1 MGKTGKKII
10 FVSLAMVVLLSTL
23 AMASVT
29 SVIGQT
35 MNDKFY
41 DARKDRSVPK
51 MLAVIKAIEA
61 IPNYDKDPMLL
72 TVLADC
78 YLEYADWGAS
88 SNEKEEKLTKAR
100 TLAEAAIKLDP
111 SNGRAYYIAGAS
123 IGRLAQYKGIVQSLF
138 MLGDF
143 DKYIDTAIKL
153 LDENDEEGRLY
164 KTFAYIASGMRYR
177 DVPWPLY
184 NYKKSEEMLNQAL
197 KLTPNYSNIYLEL
210 GYLYLK
216 TGEKDKAKEMFQK
229 VISSPAN
236 PKLVGAHQDSKKLA
250 KDELDKLK

>member
-1 MGKTGKKII
+1 MNKMGRK
-10 FVSLAMVVLLSTL
+10 VVFITLVMAILFSTL
-23 AMASVT
+23 TMASI
-29 SVIGQT
+29 IGNT

-41 DARKDRSVPK
+41 DARKDRSAVK

-78 YLEYADWGAS
+78 YLEYADWGVP

-100 TLAEAAIKLDP
+100 SLAEAAIKLDP
-111 SNGRAYYIAGAS
+111 SNGRAHYIAGAS

-138 MLGDF
+138 MLGDL

-184 NYKKSEEMLNQAL
+184 NYKKSEELLNKAL
-197 KLTPNYSNIYLEL
+197 QLTPDYPNIYLEL

-216 TGEKDKAKEMFQK
+216 TGDKDKAKEMFKK
-229 VISSPAN
+229 VTTSPAN
-236 PKLVGAHQDSKKLA
+236 PKLVGTHNEAKKIA